1 MKARWLPA
9 LAAVLALAQPTAG
22 NAQESGSVEGR
33 VRDDEG
39 VAVYSATILLIR
51 TDSLRFFAEADRLG
65 FFRAPAVPPGS
76 YFLRASRIGHADF
89 TRDLTVSAG
98 ERVEIDVV
106 IPRAAVQIAGV
117 GVEAARSRA
126 QVRFEEIAGRT
137 VHEIEIQDMRNIPGI
152 AEADVLRA
160 VEVLP
165 GVVSTSDFSSAF
177 HVRGGSADQNLI
189 LLDGVPVI
197 SPFHLGGFFSV
208 FNSDMISRAELSSGG
223 FPARFGGRVSSV
235 LEIESD
241 AGDGTF
247 RVDGGVSVLAS
258 RVAVAGGLPS
268 GLGLKDAKWR
278 VSGRRSYFDVLMKP
292 VFDFPYHLT
301 DLQGVFEAWTKG
313 GDLIR
318 ISGYSGADVLDLS
331 TLDPENFPLR
341 ITWDWGNDLIGGS
354 WTRARGGGGSL
365 QVTTGVTRYGTALG
379 FVDFGDTRL
388 KSGITDSFLRA
399 DLRTVPGVRWHL
411 DAGVSANRTSFDNL
425 FESGG
430 TVFNTGVGEGWLL
443 GGYGEAEWL
452 VPREWSVEAGVR
464 LDAWMPEP
472 GDGVTEL
479 APRLAVKRFLWG
491 GNVAVKGA
499 VGRYTQFVHSIR
511 DEELPVGLDIWVLA
525 GERAP
530 RQVSDQVQGG
540 LETFLGDD
548 WQLSAEAYWRRFDGV
563 ITINTGEDP
572 NDDLDDNLVG
582 RGTSWGWDLLARRN
596 GEGVSGWVALSWL
609 KARRTFP
616 DVLSPFDPRP
626 DITYSPVFDRR
637 LDVDLMLR
645 FPVPGG
651 WEGGLRWNM
660 GTGIPYTRPV
670 GSYAFYSPRFA
681 GENGRLYWQGAS
693 DDTDTLG
700 GYAIDLGERNGERY
714 PTYHRLD
721 ASVRKTYQK
730 KWGKI
735 TPYLDILNLYNQ
747 KNVLFY
753 FFEYEKNPPTRSGI
767 SMFPLLPTIGVE
779 ASFR

>member
-1 MKARWLPA
+1 MKVRWLAA
-9 LAAVLALAQPTAG
+9 LATALALVAPPVGSAQQTA
-22 NAQESGSVEGR
+22 SVEGR
-33 VRDDEG
+33 IRDEQG
-39 VAVYSATILLIR
+39 VAVYSATVLLVR
-51 TDSLRFFAEADRLG
+51 SDSLRFFAESDRLG
-65 FFRAPAVPPGS
+65 FFRAPAVLPGS
-76 YFLRASRIGHADF
+76 YTLRASRIGHADF
-89 TRDLTVSAG
+89 TRELTVVAG
-98 ERVEIDVV
+98 ARVEVDVV
-106 IPRAAVQIAGV
+106 IPRAAVELVGV

-126 QVRFEEIAGRT
+126 QIRFEEIAGPT
-137 VHEIEIQDMRNIPGI
+137 VHEIAIQDLRNIPGI

-189 LLDGVPVI
+189 LLDRVPVI

-208 FNSDMISRAELSSGG
+208 FNSDMIARAELSSGG

-241 AGDGTF
+241 PGDGTF
-247 RVDGGVSVLAS
+247 RVDGGVSVLAT

-268 GLGLKDAKWR
+268 GRGLRDAKWR

-301 DLQGVFEAWTKG
+301 DLQGLFEAWTNG

-318 ISGYSGADVLDLS
+318 ISGYSGADVLDFS
-331 TLDPENFPLR
+331 KLDPESFPLR
-341 ITWDWGNDLIGGS
+341 ISWDWGNRLIGGS
-354 WTRARGGGGSL
+354 WTRARDGGGSL
-365 QVTTGVTRYGTALG
+365 KVTTGVTRYGTALG

-388 KSGITDSFLRA
+388 ESQITDGFLRA
-399 DLRTVPGVRWHL
+399 DLRAVPGVRWRV
-411 DAGVSANRTSFDNL
+411 DAGVSANQTSFDNL

-430 TVFNTGVGEGWLL
+430 TVFNSGVGKGWLL

-472 GDGVTEL
+472 GDAVAEL
-479 APRLAVKRFLWG
+479 APRIAVKRFLWDG
-491 GNVAVKGA
+491 QVAVKGA
-499 VGRYTQFVHSIR
+499 VGRYTQFLHSIR

-530 RQVSDQVQGG
+530 HQVSDQVQGG
-540 LETFLGDD
+540 LETLIGDA

-563 ITINTGEDP
+563 ITINNSEDP
-572 NDDLDDNLVG
+572 NDDFDDNLVG

-596 GEGVSGWVALSWL
+596 GTGVSGWLALSWL

-616 DVLSPFDPRP
+616 DVLSPSDPRP

-645 FPVPGG
+645 FPVLRG
-651 WEGGLRWNM
+651 WEAGLRWNM
-660 GTGIPYTRPV
+660 GTGIPYTRPL
-670 GSYAFYSPRFA
+670 GSHAYYVPRFA
-681 GENGRLYWQGAS
+681 GENGRLYWQGS
-693 DDTDTLG
+693 SDTDGLG
-700 GYAIDLGERNGERY
+700 GYAIDLGPRNGERY
-714 PTYHRLD
+714 PAYHRLD
-721 ASVRKTYQK
+721 ASVRKTYEK
-730 KWGKI
+730 SWGKL

-747 KNVLFY
+747 QNVLFY
-753 FFEYEKNPPTRSGI
+753 FYEYDKNPATRSGI
-767 SMFPLLPTIGVE
+767 SMFPLLPTIGVDV
-779 ASFR
+779 SFR